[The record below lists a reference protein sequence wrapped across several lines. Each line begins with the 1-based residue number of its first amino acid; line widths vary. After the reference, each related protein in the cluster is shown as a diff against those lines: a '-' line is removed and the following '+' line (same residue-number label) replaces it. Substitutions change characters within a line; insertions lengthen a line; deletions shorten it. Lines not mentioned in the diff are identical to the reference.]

1 MNKFIVFVDFDG
13 TITTRDTNEAILIQ
27 FTDGERWKVIEEEWV
42 RGNISSQ
49 EHFRQHFDLIE
60 TDLDSLVSYVY
71 NEGPIDPTFHDFVK
85 YCGERQMELMIL
97 SDGFDVFIEAVLSR
111 ERLTHVPFTCNKLE
125 RSNGSWH
132 FTFQQDSRGGDGRD
146 WKQSVVDH
154 YRDLGYRTVCIGDG
168 LSDRGAITAADIAF
182 VKKGSELDSWCN
194 QQGIARPRFESFK
207 DLLVDLQRYRK
218 VDQDE

>member
-13 TITTRDTNEAILIQ
+13 TITTRDTNEAILIE
-27 FTDGERWKVIEEEWV
+27 FTDGERWKIIEEEWV

-71 NEGPIDPTFHDFVK
+71 NESPIDPAFHDFVR
-85 YCGERQMELMIL
+85 YCGEHRMELMIL

-111 ERLTHVPFTCNKLE
+111 ERLTHIPFTCNKLGH
-125 RSNGSWH
+125 SNGRWQ
-132 FTFQQDSRGGDGRD
+132 FTFQQDSRGVDGRD
-146 WKQSVVDH
+146 WKRSVVDH

-194 QQGIARPRFESFK
+194 QQGITRPRFESFQ
-207 DLLVDLQRYRK
+207 DLLIALRRYRK
-218 VDQDE
+218 EDQDE